1 MSNVKIITKN
11 VPHSKEEEVLERFKE
26 FQQALIEKDEKTL
39 NEIMED
45 DYILTHMSGK
55 TQTKN
60 EFIEEIINGT
70 LNYYNSTIIEPEI
83 SFINENL
90 ARIIALVKLDAK
102 VYGIKGTWTLN
113 TDIAMKKVDKQ
124 WFLNKWKN

>member
-11 VPHSKEEEVLERFKE
+11 VSNSKEEEVLERFKE

-60 EFIEEIINGT
+60 EFIEEITNGT
-70 LNYYNSTIIEPEI
+70 LNYYNSTIIEPRI
-83 SFINENL
+83 KFINENL
-90 ARIIALVKLDAK
+90 ARIIADVKLDAK

-113 TDIAMKKVDKQ
+113 TDIAMKKADNQ

>member
-1 MSNVKIITKN
+1 MTNVNIITKS
-11 VPHSKEEEVLERFKE
+11 VPNSKEEEVLERFKE

-60 EFIEEIINGT
+60 EFIEEIMNGT
-70 LNYYNSTIIEPEI
+70 LNYYNSTIIEPRI
-83 SFINENL
+83 KFINENL
-90 ARIIALVKLDAK
+90 ARIIADVELDAK

-113 TDIAMKKVDKQ
+113 TDIAMEKVDNH